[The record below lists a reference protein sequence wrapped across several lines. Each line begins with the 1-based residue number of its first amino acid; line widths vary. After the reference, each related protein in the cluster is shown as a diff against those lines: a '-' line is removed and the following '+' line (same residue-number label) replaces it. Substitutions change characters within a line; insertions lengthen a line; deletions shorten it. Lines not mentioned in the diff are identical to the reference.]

1 MKKKKSSSIVVRLRM
16 AFLMPFAAFILI
28 VISILGFQYRK
39 RAMDDIVSQLTYE
52 DEILAQ
58 ALEARI
64 TNTQSSVN
72 SIIINLNQ
80 TIPSGRLNHYK
91 GPEIDAGMRK
101 LIYQCM
107 VNTFI
112 TFYNTDQVI
121 VVWNNGVTW
130 YENWTEN
137 YFMQSGGE
145 ELLREMEKQGVDN
158 SGKWLQKVSSSKI
171 AGEGNYF
178 AKRYVDIATGKQ
190 LGYVILKETDVFAGV
205 HSENADRSIYL
216 FDSYGR
222 LIESSNIQAISE
234 RDSCKTKEEEAEV
247 SNRWRRQLEGMESNH
262 RQQINQLK
270 IARQWRLFSV
280 TDMSSAMEDLNHSII
295 RILLATLIVLI
306 MMYMIVCRII
316 DQIIHPIRELSDHMQ
331 NAQEQLPEPLQMQVK
346 DDEVGI
352 LITRFNEMANR
363 NGQLIHMLL
372 EEKKQQERLK
382 FSLLQSQ
389 IKPHFLYNTLDTI
402 YCLVLMGRME
412 EGSRMTKL
420 LSDYYRHVLSKG
432 MDWVLLS
439 EEVQQTE
446 KYLQIQLIRYRDIMD
461 FEILVD
467 ENVENIKIPKLTL
480 QPLVENAIYHGIK
493 PLGRKGHLTV
503 HISQKE
509 RTLQIRVMDDGVGMS
524 PDEFE
529 ESMQQEHRSE
539 EGFGLRNVVDR
550 LRIYYETRC
559 TMKLERCEQGTTMLI
574 EIKI

>member
-1 MKKKKSSSIVVRLRM
+1 MKKKKGSSIVVRLRM

-80 TIPSGRLNHYK
+80 IIPASRLNDYA

-101 LIYQCM
+101 LIYRCM

-137 YFMQSGGE
+137 YSMQSGGE
-145 ELLREMEKQGVDN
+145 DLLREMEEQGVDN
-158 SGKWLQKVSSSKI
+158 SGKWLQSIHSSKI
-171 AGEGNYF
+171 AGEGSYF

-190 LGYVILKETDVFAGV
+190 LGYVILKEKDVFAGV

-222 LIESSNIQAISE
+222 LIESSDAQAISE
-234 RDSCKTKEEEAEV
+234 RDACETKEEALKVSSRLETRLEELE
-247 SNRWRRQLEGMESNH
+247 SNRKQKV
-262 RQQINQLK
+262 NQLK
-270 IARQWRLFSV
+270 IVRQWKLFSV

-295 RILLATLIVLI
+295 RILLATLVVLLL
-306 MMYMIVCRII
+306 MYVIVCRII
-316 DQIIHPIRELSDHMQ
+316 DQIIHPIQELSNHMQ

-382 FSLLQSQ
+382 LSLLQSQ

-446 KYLQIQLIRYRDIMD
+446 KYLQIQSIRYRDILD
-461 FEILVD
+461 FDILVD

-493 PLGRKGHLTV
+493 PLGRKGHLMV
-503 HISQKE
+503 HVSQKE

-550 LRIYYETRC
+550 LRIYYETKC
-559 TMKLERCEQGTTMLI
+559 TVKLEECEQGTTLLI
-574 EIKI
+574 EIEI

>member
-1 MKKKKSSSIVVRLRM
+1 MKKKKGSSIVFRLRM

-39 RAMDDIVSQLTYE
+39 RAMDDIVSQLQYE

-72 SIIINLNQ
+72 AIIINLNQ
-80 TIPSGRLNHYK
+80 TIPASRLNHYE

-101 LIYQCM
+101 LIYRCM

-137 YFMQSGGE
+137 YSMQSGGE
-145 ELLREMEKQGVDN
+145 ALLEEMEAQNVDN
-158 SGKWLQKVSSSKI
+158 SGKWLRSVQNSRI

-178 AKRYVDIATGKQ
+178 AKRYVDIATGKP
-190 LGYVILKETDVFAGV
+190 LGYVILKEKDVFAGV
-205 HSENADRSIYL
+205 RSANEERKIYL
-216 FDSYGR
+216 FDSYDR
-222 LIESSNIQAISE
+222 LIESSDEQAVAE
-234 RDSCKTKEEEAEV
+234 WDRCDTPEEEMEI
-247 SNRWRRQLEGMESNH
+247 SSRWLKLLEETEGNRRQKC
-262 RQQINQLK
+262 NQLK
-270 IARQWRLFSV
+270 IARQWKLFSV
-280 TDMSSAMEDLNHSII
+280 TDMSSAMEDLNHSIV
-295 RILLATLIVLI
+295 RILLATVVVLI
-306 MMYMIVCRII
+306 LMYIIVCRMIG
-316 DQIIHPIRELSDHMQ
+316 QIVHPIRELSDHMQ
-331 NAQEQLPEPLQMQVK
+331 NAQEQLPEPLQLQVR

-352 LITRFNEMANR
+352 LITRFNEMASR

-382 FSLLQSQ
+382 LSLLQSQ

-446 KYLQIQLIRYRDIMD
+446 KYLQIQSIRYHDVLD
-461 FEILVD
+461 FKIQVD
-467 ENVENIKIPKLTL
+467 DNVENIKIPKLTL

-503 HISQKE
+503 HISQRE
-509 RTLQIRVMDDGVGMS
+509 RVLMIRVMDDGIGMS
-524 PDEFE
+524 PEEFR
-529 ESMQQEHRSE
+529 ESIRQEHRSE
-539 EGFGLRNVVDR
+539 EGFGLRNVADR
-550 LRIYYETRC
+550 LRIYYEEKC
-559 TMKLERCEQGTTMLI
+559 TIRLEACEQGTILLI
-574 EIKI
+574 EIQL